1 MVQTLNLN
9 LRDFMLKPD
18 NISTL
23 EFEIYNKLSDKR
35 ITVKTM
41 LLSAEISFLKI
52 PRRIPF
58 WDGVLIVMF
67 HRKTC
72 LIEIKHQS
80 VFGSFFGEQILDN
93 IDCLEFES
101 LNMLVDCVCDKIYNF
116 YHCSGKP
123 KSFIVSKKKDK
134 NNYALKS

>member
-1 MVQTLNLN
+1 
-9 LRDFMLKPD
+9 MLKLND
-18 NISTL
+18 ISAL

-41 LLSAEISFLKI
+41 LLSAGISFLKI
-52 PRRIPF
+52 PRKIPL
-58 WDGVLIVMF
+58 WDGVLMVVF
-67 HRKTC
+67 HRKTS

-80 VFGSFFGEQILDN
+80 VFGSFFGEQVLDN

-101 LNMLVDCVCDKIYNF
+101 LNMLVDCICEKIYNF

-123 KSFIVSKKKDK
+123 KSFIVENEKDK
-134 NNYALKS
+134 SNYSIKS